1 MTKQKNKFIKGLEE
15 KRAAMAA
22 LQARIAAASAGQEA
36 ILQQRASAL
45 EQLEIQKQNME
56 DRERSLNLI
65 IDSEGRTIDKR
76 TGEVIQIQSRM
87 PTLKANIKVQKK
99 DQIKTPGDK
108 KANEIASGIA
118 STMTGISTV
127 ISEAPTVIPPTP
139 VPESE
144 ISQNFFDSR
153 LKLKNFKLMLLAFQ
167 I

>member
-1 MTKQKNKFIKGLEE
+1 
-15 KRAAMAA
+15 MAA
-22 LQARIAAASAGQEA
+22 LQARIAAASAGQQA
-36 ILQQRASAL
+36 ILEQRASAL

-99 DQIKTPGDK
+99 DQVKAPGDK
-108 KANEIASGIA
+108 KLGDMVSGIT

-127 ISEAPTVIPPTP
+127 MSEAPSVLPQTSAAAETEV
-139 VPESE
+139 
-144 ISQNFFDSR
+144 SQNFFDSR
-153 LKLKNFKLMLLAFQ
+153 LKLKNILVNFFRVSK
-167 I
+167 